1 MRTFTP
7 LGWQRLYQGFAGSL
21 PPLRDEAAFWDWAME
36 QGSAFRLAAYLLVGM
51 LGGGESDFPG
61 FDEVRADSHPV
72 RLAWA
77 LDDTRRALIAD
88 FLLNPRTYMR

>member
-1 MRTFTP
+1 MRTLTP
-7 LGWQRLYQGFAGSL
+7 TGWQRLNQGFAGSL
-21 PPLRDEAAFWDWAME
+21 PPLGDESTFWAWAVG
-36 QGSAFRLAAYLLVGM
+36 QGGGFRLAACLIIGM

-88 FLLNPRTYMR
+88 FLLNPRTYMQ